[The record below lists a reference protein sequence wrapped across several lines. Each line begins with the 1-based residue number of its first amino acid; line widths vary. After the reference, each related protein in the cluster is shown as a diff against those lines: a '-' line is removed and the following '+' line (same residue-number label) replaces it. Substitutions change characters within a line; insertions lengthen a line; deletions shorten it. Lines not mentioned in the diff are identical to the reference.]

1 MRSDAVGNGC
11 LFVGEI
17 SFMGYE
23 IIDSD
28 TLYHNCA
35 IEHVDLSTAVV
46 TPLTQDV
53 EYSVALTPVVEDIL
67 PRWGGVSGDTLITFS
82 GSNLLA
88 GTDPNELDLAD
99 YKVTIDGVDCPVASV
114 TDE

>member
-1 MRSDAVGNGC
+1 MRSNADDDGC

-23 IIDSD
+23 VIDSD
-28 TLYHNCA
+28 TVTHNCA
-35 IEHVDLSTAVV
+35 IEHVDLSSGDV
-46 TPLTQDV
+46 TPLTQEV
-53 EYSVALTPVVEDIL
+53 EYSVGLTPVVEDIQ
-67 PRWGGVSGDTLITFS
+67 PRWGAVSGDTLITFT

-88 GTDPNELDLAD
+88 GTDPNDVALAD

-114 TDE
+114 TNE